1 MNQIHMVLQGKG
13 GVGKSL
19 IAALIAQKLIDDAEV
34 RLPGDVLCIDT
45 DPVNATFAGYKFFDV
60 VQAEILDG
68 NADINKRMFDRLIEA
83 VACSDKVSV
92 VDNGSTSFL
101 PLSSY
106 MAENAVIPMLEE
118 MGKEVI
124 IHSVL
129 TGGQAMEDTISGL
142 TSVLRKQPAKVV
154 VWQNEYFGQV
164 VRDGRPFVESKLYD
178 QFHQKILGV
187 VTLRKLN
194 QDTAAR
200 DMEIMISNRLTFKEA
215 MESPLFTLMP
225 RHRLLSIK
233 KEIFNQL
240 EAIGI

>member
-129 TGGQAMEDTISGL
+129 SGGQAMEDTISGL

-164 VRDGRPFVESKLYD
+164 VRTCSRSFLITP
-178 QFHQKILGV
+178 
-187 VTLRKLN
+187 
-194 QDTAAR
+194 AAR
-200 DMEIMISNRLTFKEA
+200 AK
-215 MESPLFTLMP
+215 
-225 RHRLLSIK
+225 
-233 KEIFNQL
+233 
-240 EAIGI
+240 